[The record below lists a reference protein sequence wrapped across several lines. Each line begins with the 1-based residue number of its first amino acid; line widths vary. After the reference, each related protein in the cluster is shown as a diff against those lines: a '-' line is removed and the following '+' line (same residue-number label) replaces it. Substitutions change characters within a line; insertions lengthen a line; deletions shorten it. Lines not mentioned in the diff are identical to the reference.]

1 MREDKNEMKNRPS
14 QEENQ
19 VKNAVN
25 TSDDAVQENN
35 QFSLNDDRRVKV
47 LSPGTLVVKRF
58 LRNRLAV
65 VGLVMLL
72 CMFLFFLFGRPFE
85 SLRGR

>member
-19 VKNAVN
+19 VKNAAN

-35 QFSLNDDRRVKV
+35 QFSLSDDRRVKV
-47 LSPGTLVVKRF
+47 LSPGTPGCE
-58 LRNRLAV
+58 A
-65 VGLVMLL
+65 
-72 CMFLFFLFGRPFE
+72 LFA
-85 SLRGR
+85 